1 MAELTQYS
9 SRREAARKLAASIA
23 GRLREAIAERGE
35 ASLVV
40 CGGSSPKEL
49 FQFLSAEKLAW
60 SRVTVVPS
68 DERWVPVDDAQ
79 SNERLV
85 RETLL
90 VGPAAEARFVGLYRN
105 TETPAEAIDGVAGTL
120 ADVPRPLDVVVLG
133 MGDDG
138 HTASLFPHAPDIQAC
153 LDSQAPC
160 VAPSVGPPA
169 RLSLSLAYLTDA
181 HSIDLLIFGDE
192 KRHVFERA
200 QAAGPVA
207 ELPVR
212 GVLHLERPV
221 AQAHWAE

>member
-9 SRREAARKLAASIA
+9 SRSDAARQLAASIA
-23 GRLREAIAERGE
+23 ERLRSAIAERGE

-49 FQFLSAEKLAW
+49 FEFLSAEKLAW

-68 DERWVPVDDAQ
+68 DERWVPVDDEQ

-90 VGPAAEARFVGLYRN
+90 VGPAAEARFVGLYRS
-105 TETPAEAIDGVAGTL
+105 TDTPGDAVDMLAGAL
-120 ADVPRPLDVVVLG
+120 ADVPRPLDVVLLG

-160 VAPSVGPPA
+160 VAPTVGPPA
-169 RLSLSLAYLTDA
+169 RLSLTLAYLTDA
-181 HSIDLLIFGDE
+181 HSIDLLIFGDD
-192 KRHVFERA
+192 KRRVFEQA
-200 QAAGPVA
+200 NAAGPVA

-221 AQAHWAE
+221 AQAHWAQ

>member
-9 SRREAARKLAASIA
+9 SRSEAARKLAASIA
-23 GRLREAIAERGE
+23 ERLREAIAERGE

-49 FQFLSAEKLAW
+49 FEFLSAEKLAW

>member
-1 MAELTQYS
+1 MAELTQYP
-9 SRREAARKLAASIA
+9 SRSEASRQLAASIA
-23 GRLREAIAERGE
+23 ERLREAIADRGE

-40 CGGSSPKEL
+40 CGGSSPKAL
-49 FQFLSAEKLAW
+49 FEHLSTEKLAW

-79 SNERLV
+79 SNERLI

-90 VGPAAEARFVGLYRN
+90 VGAAAEARFVGLYRD
-105 TETPAEAIDGVAGTL
+105 TETPGEAVDAVGGAL
-120 ADVPRPLDVVVLG
+120 ADVPRPLDVVLLG

-160 VAPSVGPPA
+160 VAPTVGPPA

-181 HSIDLLIFGDE
+181 HSIDLLIFGED
-192 KRHVFERA
+192 KRRVFERA
-200 QAAGPVA
+200 QGTGPVA

-212 GVLHLERPV
+212 GVLNLERPV

>member
-1 MAELTQYS
+1 MAELIEYS
-9 SRREAARKLAASIA
+9 SRSEAARQLAASIA
-23 GRLREAIAERGE
+23 ERLRGAIGERGE

-40 CGGSSPKEL
+40 SGGSSPKEL
-49 FQFLSAEKLAW
+49 FEYLAGQELDW

-68 DERWVPVDDAQ
+68 DERWVPVDDPQ

-90 VGPAAEARFVGLYRN
+90 VGPAARARFVGLYR
-105 TETPAEAIDGVAGTL
+105 ETDEPAEAVESVAKAL
-120 ADVPRPLDVVVLG
+120 VDVPRPLDVVLLG

-138 HTASLFPHAPDIQAC
+138 HTASLFPHAPDIQDC
-153 LDSQAPC
+153 LDERGPC
-160 VAPSVGPPA
+160 VAPTVGPPA
-169 RLSLSLAYLTDA
+169 RLSLTLAYLTDA
-181 HSIDLLIFGDE
+181 RSIDILIFGTE
-192 KRHVFERA
+192 KRRVFERA
-200 QAAGPVA
+200 QAVGPVA

>member
-9 SRREAARKLAASIA
+9 SRTEAARELSASIA
-23 GRLREAIAERGE
+23 ERLREAIAERGE

-40 CGGSSPKEL
+40 CGGSSPREL
-49 FQFLSAEKLAW
+49 FEFLSAEKLAW
-60 SRVTVVPS
+60 SRVTIVPS
-68 DERWVPVDDAQ
+68 DERWMPVDDQQ

-85 RETLL
+85 RQTLL
-90 VGPAAEARFVGLYRN
+90 VGPAAEARFVGLYRP
-105 TETPAEAIDGVAGTL
+105 TDTPGEALDAVAAALT
-120 ADVPRPLDVVVLG
+120 DVPRPLDVVLLG

-138 HTASLFPHAPDIQAC
+138 HTASLFPHAPDIQSC
-153 LDSQAPC
+153 LDSTAPC

-181 HSIDLLIFGDE
+181 RSIDLLIFGDE

-200 QAAGPVA
+200 QAAGPMA

>member
-9 SRREAARKLAASIA
+9 SRSEAARKLAASIA
-23 GRLREAIAERGE
+23 ERLREAIADRGE

-49 FQFLSAEKLAW
+49 FEFLAAERLAW

-105 TETPAEAIDGVAGTL
+105 TETPAEAADVVAGAL
-120 ADVPRPLDVVVLG
+120 ADVPRPLDVVLLG

-153 LDSQAPC
+153 LDSKAPC
-160 VAPSVGPPA
+160 VTPSVGPPA

-192 KRHVFERA
+192 KRRVFERA
-200 QAAGPVA
+200 QASGPVA

>member
-1 MAELTQYS
+1 MAELIEYS
-9 SRREAARKLAASIA
+9 SRSEAARQLAASIA
-23 GRLREAIAERGE
+23 ERLRGAIAERGE

-40 CGGSSPKEL
+40 SGGSSPKEL
-49 FQFLSAEKLAW
+49 FEYLAGQELDW

-68 DERWVPVDDAQ
+68 DERWVPVDDPQ

-90 VGPAAEARFVGLYRN
+90 VGPAARARFVGLYR
-105 TETPAEAIDGVAGTL
+105 ETDKPAEAVESVAKAL
-120 ADVPRPLDVVVLG
+120 VDVPRPLDVVLLG

-138 HTASLFPHAPDIQAC
+138 HTASLFPHAPDIQDC
-153 LDSQAPC
+153 LDERGPC
-160 VAPSVGPPA
+160 VAPTVGPPA
-169 RLSLSLAYLTDA
+169 RLSLTLAYLTDA
-181 HSIDLLIFGDE
+181 RSIDILIFGTE
-192 KRHVFERA
+192 KRRVFERA